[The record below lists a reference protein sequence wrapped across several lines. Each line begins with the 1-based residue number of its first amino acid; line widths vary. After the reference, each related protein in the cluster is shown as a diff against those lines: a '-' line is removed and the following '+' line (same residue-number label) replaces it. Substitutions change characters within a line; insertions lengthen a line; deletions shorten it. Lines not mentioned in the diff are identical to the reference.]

1 MPAIT
6 SLPVAWRR
14 RDHLSWVQGVVDPGV
29 LSVARSSVESTLIR
43 QRARRRDL
51 LKRIM
56 VIAVGQSQDFV
67 KKTTAPVDITAI
79 VVSDGNQRDL
89 DFDHS
94 ESRRNQKSLT
104 CR

>member
-1 MPAIT
+1 
-6 SLPVAWRR
+6 
-14 RDHLSWVQGVVDPGV
+14 
-29 LSVARSSVESTLIR
+29 
-43 QRARRRDL
+43 
-51 LKRIM
+51 M